1 MRDLYV
7 NDPVGLF
14 GERELRQFLRVQRI
28 AVNVP
33 DCLALR
39 LADEIQGIA
48 VQGRIEHMNLLN
60 SGNFHIL
67 HLLRGDVQTF
77 ECTLSTELLEEKSPH
92 DYSVRRIE
100 EILLNN
106 GYLEEYFKGN
116 TEPLALYCFEY
127 IINHESLCYV
137 SDNQNV
143 SFSGNDKAIALI
155 AWELMLTY
163 DDTDLNYITS
173 ASSLENWLYFLRT
186 GAPVNFILAESN
198 IDDTY
203 YTTHPIEKQYI
214 VAMLR
219 DPKRIFFL
227 TVNYLSDPEL
237 IQETNLAFY
246 RLFSSGIMNMQMTI
260 IPENTTIEDL
270 RANCTE
276 FSYWVI
282 NEKND
287 DIILEITSDTG
298 NLIQVI
304 IENAS

>member
-1 MRDLYV
+1 MKRFYCVILAMLAVVLYAIVMSGCRAISSNVEVATQPVVETPLAEHIGKVRQGPFV
-7 NDPVGLF
+7 NDAEEFV
-14 GERELRQFLRVQRI
+14 RNISV
-28 AVNVP
+28 
-33 DCLALR
+33 
-39 LADEIQGIA
+39 
-48 VQGRIEHMNLLN
+48 
-60 SGNFHIL
+60 
-67 HLLRGDVQTF
+67 
-77 ECTLSTELLEEKSPH
+77 LLEEKSPH

-106 GYLEEYFKGN
+106 GYLEEY
-116 TEPLALYCFEY
+116 L
-127 IINHESLCYV
+127 
-137 SDNQNV
+137 

>member
-1 MRDLYV
+1 M
-7 NDPVGLF
+7 
-14 GERELRQFLRVQRI
+14 
-28 AVNVP
+28 
-33 DCLALR
+33 
-39 LADEIQGIA
+39 
-48 VQGRIEHMNLLN
+48 
-60 SGNFHIL
+60 
-67 HLLRGDVQTF
+67 
-77 ECTLSTELLEEKSPH
+77 
-92 DYSVRRIE
+92 
-100 EILLNN
+100 
-106 GYLEEYFKGN
+106 
-116 TEPLALYCFEY
+116 
-127 IINHESLCYV
+127 
-137 SDNQNV
+137 
-143 SFSGNDKAIALI
+143 
-155 AWELMLTY
+155 
-163 DDTDLNYITS
+163 
-173 ASSLENWLYFLRT
+173 YFLRT

-282 NEKND
+282 DEKNGSRISMD
-287 DIILEITSDTG
+287 KYEFTETGLYRIVTYAKPTS
-298 NLIQVI
+298 
-304 IENAS
+304 ENDVANSHQFYIRVY

>member
-1 MRDLYV
+1 MKRFYCVILAMLAVVLYAIVMSGCRAISSNVEVATQPVVETPLAEHIGKVRQGPFV
-7 NDPVGLF
+7 NDAEEFV
-14 GERELRQFLRVQRI
+14 RNISV
-28 AVNVP
+28 
-33 DCLALR
+33 
-39 LADEIQGIA
+39 
-48 VQGRIEHMNLLN
+48 
-60 SGNFHIL
+60 
-67 HLLRGDVQTF
+67 
-77 ECTLSTELLEEKSPH
+77 LLEEKSPH

-163 DDTDLNYITS
+163 DDTDLNYI
-173 ASSLENWLYFLRT
+173 T

-282 NEKND
+282 DEKND

>member
-1 MRDLYV
+1 MKRFYCVILAMLAVVLYAIVMSGCRAISSNVEVATQPVVETPLAEHIGKVRQGPFV
-7 NDPVGLF
+7 NDAEEFV
-14 GERELRQFLRVQRI
+14 RNISV
-28 AVNVP
+28 
-33 DCLALR
+33 
-39 LADEIQGIA
+39 
-48 VQGRIEHMNLLN
+48 
-60 SGNFHIL
+60 
-67 HLLRGDVQTF
+67 
-77 ECTLSTELLEEKSPH
+77 LLEEKSPH

-214 VAMLR
+214 VAMPVNPLHQHLWNN
-219 DPKRIFFL
+219 IFL
-227 TVNYLSDPEL
+227 LERGPTICIHERASKYKW
-237 IQETNLAFY
+237 IY
-246 RLFSSGIMNMQMTI
+246 RQ
-260 IPENTTIEDL
+260 IP
-270 RANCTE
+270 ANNGKPQFRFIVFNGPAPPCN
-276 FSYWVI
+276 FAW
-282 NEKND
+282 
-287 DIILEITSDTG
+287 
-298 NLIQVI
+298 
-304 IENAS
+304 

>member
-1 MRDLYV
+1 MKRFYCVILAMLAVVLYAIVMSGCRAISSNVEVATQPVVETPLAEHIGKVRQGPFV
-7 NDPVGLF
+7 NDAEEFV
-14 GERELRQFLRVQRI
+14 RNISV
-28 AVNVP
+28 
-33 DCLALR
+33 
-39 LADEIQGIA
+39 
-48 VQGRIEHMNLLN
+48 
-60 SGNFHIL
+60 
-67 HLLRGDVQTF
+67 
-77 ECTLSTELLEEKSPH
+77 LLEEKSPH

-203 YTTHPIEKQYI
+203 YTSSVSGCRTGAGQTQSSIDRCAAPSAYPF
-214 VAMLR
+214 VR
-219 DPKRIFFL
+219 SRYKRPAADRRLPF
-227 TVNYLSDPEL
+227 SDIPVHR
-237 IQETNLAFY
+237 LAAALCARRF
-246 RLFSSGIMNMQMTI
+246 RFWAFGRQAVSFR
-260 IPENTTIEDL
+260 P
-270 RANCTE
+270 
-276 FSYWVI
+276 V
-282 NEKND
+282 
-287 DIILEITSDTG
+287 
-298 NLIQVI
+298 
-304 IENAS
+304 

>member
-1 MRDLYV
+1 MKRFYCVILAMLAVILYAIVMSGCRAISSNVEVATQPVVETPLAEHIGKMRQGSFI
-7 NDPVGLF
+7 NDAEEFV
-14 GERELRQFLRVQRI
+14 RNISV
-28 AVNVP
+28 
-33 DCLALR
+33 
-39 LADEIQGIA
+39 
-48 VQGRIEHMNLLN
+48 
-60 SGNFHIL
+60 
-67 HLLRGDVQTF
+67 
-77 ECTLSTELLEEKSPH
+77 LLEEKSPH
-92 DYSVRRIE
+92 DYAVRRIE

-106 GYLEEYFKGN
+106 EYLEEYFKGN
-116 TEPLALYCFEY
+116 TGPLALYCFEY

-282 NEKND
+282 DEKND

>member
-1 MRDLYV
+1 MVETPLAEHIGKVRQGPFV
-7 NDPVGLF
+7 NDAEEFV
-14 GERELRQFLRVQRI
+14 RNISV
-28 AVNVP
+28 
-33 DCLALR
+33 
-39 LADEIQGIA
+39 
-48 VQGRIEHMNLLN
+48 
-60 SGNFHIL
+60 
-67 HLLRGDVQTF
+67 
-77 ECTLSTELLEEKSPH
+77 LLEEKSPH

-173 ASSLENWLYFLRT
+173 ASSLENWLFFLRT

>member
-1 MRDLYV
+1 MKRFYCVILAMLAVVLYAIVMSGCRAISSNVEVATQPVVETPLAEHIGKMRQGSFI
-7 NDPVGLF
+7 NDAEEFV
-14 GERELRQFLRVQRI
+14 RNISV
-28 AVNVP
+28 
-33 DCLALR
+33 
-39 LADEIQGIA
+39 
-48 VQGRIEHMNLLN
+48 
-60 SGNFHIL
+60 
-67 HLLRGDVQTF
+67 
-77 ECTLSTELLEEKSPH
+77 LLEEKSPH

-100 EILLNN
+100 EILLNT